1 MGRSEESIKLVRPI
15 FERLVEAF
23 DKELNAVALQRESEL
38 LAMGILLYSDRV
50 DAAGYPYKEFP
61 VHADPIVTGW
71 QCRRECARHSALTVD
86 RDTAI
91 GAVQFLCSDESPI
104 PFQWL

>member
-38 LAMGILLYSDRV
+38 LAMGISLYSDRV
-50 DAAGYPYKEFP
+50 DAAGYPYKGVP
-61 VHADPIVTGW
+61 
-71 QCRRECARHSALTVD
+71 CSRRSHRHGLAMP
-86 RDTAI
+86 A
-91 GAVQFLCSDESPI
+91 
-104 PFQWL
+104 